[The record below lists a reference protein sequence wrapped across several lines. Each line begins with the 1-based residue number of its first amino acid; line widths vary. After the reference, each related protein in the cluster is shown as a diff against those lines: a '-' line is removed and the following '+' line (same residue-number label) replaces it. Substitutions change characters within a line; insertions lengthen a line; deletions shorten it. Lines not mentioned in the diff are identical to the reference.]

1 MDIEWAKDG
10 KTGKLYIVQ
19 ARPETVRSRQS
30 ADNLK
35 HTTVTHHGETV
46 VEGTAI
52 GSDAAHGKVRVI
64 DSVDEISTM
73 QPGEILVADM
83 TDPDWV
89 PAIRIASAVVTNRG
103 GRTCHAAIVSRELG
117 VPCIVGTKDATE
129 RLKTGSSYT
138 IDCSKGSSGY
148 VYAGDAEIERTEV
161 SLDDLPSTDTEI
173 KLILGDP
180 DSALACASLPVK
192 GVGLCRQEFVVA
204 NHIGE
209 KLRSSSLICS
219 AIAFICVPYLIDPYS
234 KPLPRCQSPHGSPT
248 TKAFIPRPYLIQILS
263 MKRIGPSLKTERLT
277 MTPLV
282 TFSFAS
288 SLRESLVLPLRSTPT
303 T

>member
-148 VYAGDAEIERTEV
+148 VYTGDAEIERTEV

-192 GVGLCRQEFVVA
+192 GIGLCRQEFVVI
-204 NHIGE
+204 NNIGIHPKSVLAGNRDLVKE
-209 KLRSSSLICS
+209 K
-219 AIAFICVPYLIDPYS
+219 
-234 KPLPRCQSPHGSPT
+234 
-248 TKAFIPRPYLIQILS
+248 
-263 MKRIGPSLKTERLT
+263 IGQSLKRNRLT
-277 MTPLV
+277 MIPLV

-288 SLRESLVLPLRSTPT
+288 SLKESLVLPLRSIPT